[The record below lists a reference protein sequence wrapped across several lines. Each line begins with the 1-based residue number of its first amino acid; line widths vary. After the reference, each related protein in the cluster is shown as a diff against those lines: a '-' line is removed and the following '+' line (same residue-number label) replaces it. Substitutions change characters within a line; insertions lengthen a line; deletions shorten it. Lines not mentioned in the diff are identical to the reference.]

1 VTEYTTDVGTRVADF
16 EAAVRAGEVRTA
28 ADHAVA
34 IESATPD
41 LLAGLEDLRDALV
54 DGDDGTA
61 TTLAVK
67 LGTAR
72 TAVRA
77 ERATLRAR
85 ADHVAT
91 ALEPRSN
98 AARTLS
104 GLVRESAALEG
115 ALGTALPTAQLF
127 LEGDADSRDRG
138 TRLSVVEDVER
149 ALEAERTYR
158 SVRSNAEDVLSELD
172 VDRPPRVV
180 LAAVQPDARSFLA
193 GRPETVSVS
202 VANVGDRAATGVGLT
217 ASGTG
222 DGPFTVEDAAV
233 SVGEL
238 PGGERSATTIT
249 VGSEAAGEYELTVDL
264 TSENAGQETTSR
276 RFLVYDEPPTIGAVY
291 DRDDDRILDTDEIQ
305 EAVGHY
311 VEDEPVPY
319 TDGLT
324 LDTEAI
330 RRLVRWWATDDPV
343 GGGV

>member
-1 VTEYTTDVGTRVADF
+1 MSEYTTDVATRVADF
-16 EAAVRAGEVRTA
+16 DTAVRAGEVRTA
-28 ADHAVA
+28 ADHALA

-41 LLAGLEDLRDALV
+41 LLTGLEDLRDALA

-67 LGTAR
+67 LGTSRAS
-72 TAVRA
+72 VRA
-77 ERATLRAR
+77 ERAALRGR

-91 ALEPRSN
+91 ALESRSN

-104 GLVRESAALEG
+104 GLVRESATVEG

-127 LEGDADSRDRG
+127 LEGSEEGRDRG

-172 VDRPPRVV
+172 VDRPPRVL

-193 GRPETVSVS
+193 GRPETLTVD
-202 VANVGDRAATGVGLT
+202 VANVGDRPATGVALA
-217 ASGTG
+217 ASVPE
-222 DGPFTVEDAAV
+222 DGPFTVDEAEV

-238 PGGERSATTIT
+238 PAGERSATTLT
-249 VGSEAAGEYELTVDL
+249 VGSETAGDYELTVDL
-264 TSENAGQETTSR
+264 TSDNAGQETASR
-276 RFLVYDEPPTIGAVY
+276 RFFVYDEPPTIGAVY

>member
-1 VTEYTTDVGTRVADF
+1 MTEYTTDVATRVGDF
-16 EAAVRAGEVRTA
+16 ESAVRAGEVRTA

-41 LLAGLEDLRDALV
+41 LLAGLEDLRDALA
-54 DGDDGTA
+54 DGDDETA

-67 LGTAR
+67 LGSS
-72 TAVRA
+72 
-77 ERATLRAR
+77 ERAVSADRAALRAR

-104 GLVRESAALEG
+104 GLIRESADVDG

-127 LEGDADSRDRG
+127 LEGSEDSRDQG

-193 GRPETVSVS
+193 GRPETLTVT
-202 VANVGDRAATGVGLT
+202 VANVGDSPATGVTLA
-217 ASGTG
+217 ASPPEE
-222 DGPFTVEDAAV
+222 GPFTVDETEVA
-233 SVGEL
+233 VGEL
-238 PGGERSATTIT
+238 PAGERSETTFT

-264 TSENAGQETTSR
+264 TSENAGQETASR
-276 RFLVYDEPPTIGAVY
+276 RFLVYDEPPTVGAVY